1 VQLFGHHARQY
12 DGVPV
17 SGNRARRGSIVGV
30 VATNTPAPRLVRRPV
45 APRAPSVWE
54 PAVQRVLDGADG
66 FVRVL
71 GGPGTGKTTL
81 LTEVAADRILRGGV
95 DPEQLLIIT
104 ANRRA
109 ATEVRAAIARL
120 VTEHDE
126 HDDLPRTVREP
137 LVRTVHSYAF
147 SVLRLHAAMR
157 DVPGPRLL
165 SGPEQDAVVRE
176 LLAGDIE
183 DEAPYWPDRLRPALG
198 VPGFAEELRDLMLRA
213 AERGLGPEDLI
224 RLGQGA
230 KNPEW
235 VAAGAFARQYEQVTL
250 LAGAADSA
258 VAQESAPAL
267 DAAEL
272 VAGAVLA
279 FETDA
284 ELLAAERDRVRY
296 LLVDDAQ
303 HLDPL
308 QYRLLARLGLA
319 AKEFVLA
326 GDPDQAVFSF
336 RGADPRLL
344 ADTEPDGGTV
354 VLRRTQRMAPA
365 VRQAVARLAARL
377 PGSAPQRPA
386 PVADDLVENSRE
398 NGAVEVLLHT
408 TEAAEAAWI
417 ADQFRRAHLIDGV
430 PWSQMAVLCR
440 SVTRS
445 APVLQRALSIAGV
458 PVTTDADELPPAR
471 QPAVRPFLEL
481 LRVATHPHLLT
492 PERAEMLLTSQFGGA
507 DPLAIRRLRR
517 GLRRLELAAGHDR
530 PSDELIVEVLRSED
544 LLAALDDAEATSVR
558 RVGGLLATARQA
570 IAEHT
575 GIEQVLWLVW
585 QQSGLESRWLSQSRR
600 GGTLGVQADRDLDAI
615 VGLFHA
621 AARYADRLPGAG
633 VTGFADFLAAQRIVG
648 DTLAPSA
655 QRDATVSVL
664 TAHAAVG
671 REWTVVAVP
680 GVQEGTWP
688 DLRLRGTLLGVERL
702 VDLVSGVEDTAEPRL
717 SYTAPLLAEERR
729 LLLVAASRAR
739 RKLLVSAIRG
749 EDEQPSR
756 FLAELSGV
764 DIEDLEDA
772 ARPTSLG
779 GSRRALVL
787 ADLVGDLRRAVSDGT
802 APEHRRRRA
811 ARQLARL
818 AEAGVPGANP
828 DSWYGLSDL
837 STADPLRGREERVT
851 VSPSTVEILS
861 KCPLRWVV
869 ERHGGTDPAELASIT
884 GVLVHALAQAA
895 ASGADEVHLRAEL
908 DRAWDA
914 VDAGAPWF
922 SRKERQRVH
931 AMLDTF
937 LGWLN
942 ATRGELTQVAVE
954 QDFTVDIPGTEPRV
968 RVRGRVDRLE
978 ADNEGHPV
986 VVDVKT
992 GRQAISEADAREHPQ
1007 LAVYQLAAAYGAFVD
1022 LGLDKEPGGA
1032 RLLYVAKANRKKA
1045 ATERN
1050 QDPVGEDGVKHWTG
1064 VVADA
1069 AAAGTGPE
1077 YVARQNPDCPRCP
1090 VRTSCPMHASGRQVT
1105 E

>member
-1 VQLFGHHARQY
+1 
-12 DGVPV
+12 
-17 SGNRARRGSIVGV
+17 
-30 VATNTPAPRLVRRPV
+30 
-45 APRAPSVWE
+45 
-54 PAVQRVLDGADG
+54 VLDGAEG

-81 LTEVAADRILRGGV
+81 LAEVAADRIRRGGV
-95 DPEQLLIIT
+95 DPGQLLVVT

-109 ATEVRAAIARL
+109 ATDVRETISGLLTAG
-120 VTEHDE
+120 TE
-126 HDDLPRTVREP
+126 DLRTVREP

-147 SVLRLHAAMR
+147 SVLRLHAAIR

-176 LLAGDIE
+176 LLAGDLE
-183 DEAPYWPDRLRPALG
+183 DEAHYWPDRLWPALA

-224 RLGQGA
+224 RVGRDA
-230 KNPEW
+230 KRDEW
-235 VAAGAFARQYEQVTL
+235 VAAGRFARQYEQVTL
-250 LAGAADSA
+250 LAGADSA

-272 VAGAVLA
+272 VASALLA

-308 QYRLLARLGLA
+308 QYRLLARLGFA

-344 ADTEPDGGTV
+344 ADTRPDGGTV
-354 VLRRTQRMAPA
+354 VLTETHRMAPA
-365 VRQAVARLAARL
+365 VRQAVARLAVRL
-377 PGSAPQRPA
+377 PGLAPQRPTLDVDEA
-386 PVADDLVENSRE
+386 PSPDGRVSVA
-398 NGAVEVLLHT
+398 LHAT
-408 TEAAEAAWI
+408 DAAEAAWA
-417 ADQFRRAHLIDGV
+417 ADQLRRAHLIDGV
-430 PWSQMAVLCR
+430 PWTEMAILVR
-440 SVTRS
+440 SAERS
-445 APVLQRALSIAGV
+445 APILQRALAAAGV
-458 PVTTDADELPPAR
+458 PVTTDADELPLAR

-481 LRVATHPHLLT
+481 LRVAANPYLLD
-492 PERAEMLLTSQFGGA
+492 PARSEMLLSCQFGGA
-507 DPLAIRRLRR
+507 DPLALRRLRR
-517 GLRRLELAAGHDR
+517 GLRRLELASGQDR
-530 PSDELIVEVLRSED
+530 PSDELLVEVLRSVAMTGDVLTALGED
-544 LLAALDDAEATSVR
+544 EAASVH
-558 RVGGLLATARQA
+558 RVGGLLRTARRA

-585 QQSGLESRWLSQSRR
+585 QESGLEDRWVAQSHR
-600 GGTLGVQADRDLDAI
+600 GGPLGAQADRDLDAI

-621 AARYADRLPGAG
+621 AGRYADRLPGAG
-633 VTGFADFLAAQRIVG
+633 VTGFAEFLAAQRIVG

-655 QRDATVSVL
+655 QRGAAVSVI

-671 REWTVVAVP
+671 REWTVVAVL

-688 DLRLRGTLLGVERL
+688 DLRLRGSLLGVERL
-702 VDLVSGVEDTAEPRL
+702 TDLLSGVDGVAL
-717 SYTAPLLAEERR
+717 SATAPLLAEERR

-739 RKLLVSAIRG
+739 HTLLLSAIRG

-756 FLAELSGV
+756 FLSEIAGGDVEEV
-764 DIEDLEDA
+764 TRP
-772 ARPTSLG
+772 ARLG
-779 GSRRALVL
+779 GPNRALVL
-787 ADLVGDLRRAVSDGT
+787 ADLVGELRRAVCDGT
-802 APEHRRRRA
+802 APVERRRRA

-818 AEAGVPGANP
+818 AEADVAGADP
-828 DSWYGLSDL
+828 DVWYGLPEL
-837 STADPLRGREERVT
+837 SSEEPLRVADERIA
-851 VSPSTVEILS
+851 VSPSTVEVLAR
-861 KCPLRWVV
+861 CPLRWMV
-869 ERHGGTDPAELASIT
+869 ERHGGSDPAELASIT

-895 ASGADEVHLRAEL
+895 ADGADEVALRAEL

-922 SRKERQRVH
+922 SRRERTRVH
-931 AMLDTF
+931 AMMDTF
-937 LGWLN
+937 LGWLR

-954 QDFTVDIPGTEPRV
+954 QDFAVDVPETPV

-978 ADNEGHPV
+978 ADADGHPV

-992 GRQAISEADAREHPQ
+992 GRAPVTENDAKEHPQ
-1007 LAVYQLAAAYGAFVD
+1007 LAVYQLAAAYGAFRR
-1022 LGLDKEPGGA
+1022 LGLDDQPGGA
-1032 RLLYVAKANRKKA
+1032 RLLYVSKANRKKM

-1050 QDPVGEDGVKHWTG
+1050 QDALDEEGLKHWTG

-1069 AAAGTGPE
+1069 AAASTGPE
-1077 YVARQNPDCPRCP
+1077 YVARQNPDCSRCP
-1090 VRTSCPMHASGRQVT
+1090 VRFSCPVNPSGRQVT